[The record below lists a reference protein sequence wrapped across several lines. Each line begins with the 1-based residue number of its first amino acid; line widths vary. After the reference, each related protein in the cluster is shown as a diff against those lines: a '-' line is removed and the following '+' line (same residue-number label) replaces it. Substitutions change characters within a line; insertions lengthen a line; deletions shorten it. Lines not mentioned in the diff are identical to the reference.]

1 MHVWC
6 SILISLL
13 QLAEDWMPTIMHSEK
28 PHKRTNKIN
37 RLDFCCLSLEPFR
50 RLTLLFF
57 PNNCSQ
63 STGHWAQHCDTA
75 LQPFHHL
82 ISPVQH
88 NSEPGKHYGT
98 MSPASAGLWWTGM
111 SRVQWISHPKREP
124 YPMHLSLSGKNS
136 LSFVFFSPVSQKAD
150 LGYAEKTVSQVYDQV
165 WIDSCAV

>member
-28 PHKRTNKIN
+28 PHKRTKKIN
-37 RLDFCCLSLEPFR
+37 GLDFCCLSLEPFR

-57 PNNCSQ
+57 LNNCCQ
-63 STGHWAQHCDTA
+63 STGHSTVT
-75 LQPFHHL
+75 QPCSHL

-111 SRVQWISHPKREP
+111 SRVQWISHPKHEP
-124 YPMHLSLSGKNS
+124 YLMHLSLSGKNC
-136 LSFVFFSPVSQKAD
+136 LFVCFFPPVSQKAD
-150 LGYAEKTVSQVYDQV
+150 LGYAEETVSQVYDQV